1 MTMLRLEICE
11 DDPGYWSAT
20 SNLIIDG
27 ETTRY
32 LVFAN
37 SLKQLRDLVQEGV
50 DGAIGIP
57 GLEFEEVFLTNSEVT
72 SYVRI
77 SQLTRAGPCT
87 RKSKP
92 LALFEPYC
100 LRRATH
106 QLLVI
111 SIGSAQLELGKIV
124 SSAISP
130 SLSRMRMRRSR
141 HQ

>member
-1 MTMLRLEICE
+1 MTMLKLEIRE

-57 GLEFEEVFLTNSEVT
+57 GVEFEEVFLT
-72 SYVRI
+72 
-77 SQLTRAGPCT
+77 
-87 RKSKP
+87 
-92 LALFEPYC
+92 
-100 LRRATH
+100 
-106 QLLVI
+106 
-111 SIGSAQLELGKIV
+111 SAEANK
-124 SSAISP
+124 
-130 SLSRMRMRRSR
+130 
-141 HQ
+141 